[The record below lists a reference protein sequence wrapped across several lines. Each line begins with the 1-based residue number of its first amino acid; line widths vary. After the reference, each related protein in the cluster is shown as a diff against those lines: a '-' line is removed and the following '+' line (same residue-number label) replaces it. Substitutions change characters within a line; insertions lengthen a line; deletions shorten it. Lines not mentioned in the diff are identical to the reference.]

1 VVGRPRG
8 TEDAAILRAA
18 AEVIGRTGPARF
30 TLAAVATEVGLVPAT
45 LVQRFG
51 SKHGLLLA
59 LARQS
64 AADADA
70 AAGAIAE
77 QAREAREQHGGA
89 LAALTALAV
98 GRLAPMTTPE
108 RFANHLAFLCLDL
121 TDPELYGP
129 ALAVHQAHGRAIAA
143 LVAEAIATGELRPGT
158 PVGPLTSSIQA
169 VIAGA
174 GLTWALDRE
183 GTLPD
188 RVAAG
193 IGAVLAACR
202 PAGGQGGLAGQGD
215 QAREDN

>member
-18 AEVIGRTGPARF
+18 AEVIGRSGPARF

-51 SKHGLLLA
+51 SKRGLLLA

-70 AAGAIAE
+70 GAGPITG
-77 QAREAREQHGGA
+77 QARLQHGSA

-98 GRLAPMTTPE
+98 GRLAPMTTPD

-121 TDPELYGP
+121 TDPELYEP
-129 ALAVHQAHGRAIAA
+129 ALAVHEAHGRAIAA
-143 LVAEAIATGELRPGT
+143 LLEEAVDTGELRAGAKA
-158 PVGPLTSSIQA
+158 GPLTRSIQSA
-169 VIAGA
+169 IAGA

-183 GTLPD
+183 GALPD
-188 RVAAG
+188 RVAAE
-193 IGAVLAACR
+193 IAAVLAAYL
-202 PAGGQGGLAGQGD
+202 PANGQAD
-215 QAREDN
+215 EEN

>member
-51 SKHGLLLA
+51 SKRGLLLA

-70 AAGAIAE
+70 GAGPVAG
-77 QAREAREQHGGA
+77 QARQAREQHGSA

-121 TDPELYGP
+121 TDPELYEP
-129 ALAVHQAHGRAIAA
+129 ALAVHEAHGRAIAA
-143 LVAEAIATGELRPGT
+143 LLEEAVDTGELRAGAKA
-158 PVGPLTSSIQA
+158 GPLTRSIQSA
-169 VIAGA
+169 IAGA

-183 GTLPD
+183 GALPD
-188 RVAAG
+188 RVAAE
-193 IGAVLAACR
+193 IAAVLAAYL
-202 PAGGQGGLAGQGD
+202 PANGQAD
-215 QAREDN
+215 EEN

>member
-1 VVGRPRG
+1 MVGRPRG

-30 TLAAVATEVGLVPAT
+30 TLAAVASEIGLVPAT

-51 SKHGLLLA
+51 SKRGLLLA

-70 AAGAIAE
+70 IAG
-77 QAREAREQHGGA
+77 QAREVRRQHGSA

-98 GRLAPMTTPE
+98 GRLAPMTTPD

-121 TDPELYGP
+121 TDPELYEP
-129 ALAVHQAHGRAIAA
+129 ALAVHEAHGRAIAA
-143 LVAEAIATGELRPGT
+143 LLEEAVGAGELRAGT
-158 PVGPLTSSIQA
+158 KAGPLTRSIQSA
-169 VIAGA
+169 IAGA

-188 RVAAG
+188 RVAAE
-193 IGAVLAACR
+193 IAAVLAAYL
-202 PAGGQGGLAGQGD
+202 PANGQAD
-215 QAREDN
+215 EEN

>member
-1 VVGRPRG
+1 MVGRPRG

-18 AEVIGRTGPARF
+18 AEVIGRIGPARF

-51 SKHGLLLA
+51 SKRGLLLA

-70 AAGAIAE
+70 DTGAVAG
-77 QAREAREQHGGA
+77 QAREQHGSA

-98 GRLAPMTTPE
+98 GRLAPMTTPD

-121 TDPELYGP
+121 TDPELYEP
-129 ALAVHQAHGRAIAA
+129 ALAVHQAHGRAITA
-143 LVAEAIATGELRPGT
+143 LVEEAIATGELRAGT
-158 PVGPLTSSIQA
+158 PAGPLTSSIQA

-188 RVAAG
+188 RVTAG
-193 IGAVLAACR
+193 IGAVLAAYL
-202 PAGGQGGLAGQGD
+202 PAGGPAG
-215 QAREDN
+215 EEN

>member
-1 VVGRPRG
+1 MVGRPRG

-51 SKHGLLLA
+51 SKRGLLLA

-70 AAGAIAE
+70 IAG
-77 QAREAREQHGGA
+77 QAREVRQQHGSA

-98 GRLAPMTTPE
+98 GRLAPMTTPD

-121 TDPELYGP
+121 TDPELYEP
-129 ALAVHQAHGRAIAA
+129 ALAVHEAHGRAIAA
-143 LVAEAIATGELRPGT
+143 LVEEAIATGELRAGT
-158 PVGPLTSSIQA
+158 PAGPLTRSIQT
-169 VIAGA
+169 VIAGV

-183 GTLPD
+183 GTLPA
-188 RVAAG
+188 RVTDG
-193 IGAVLAACR
+193 IGAVLAAYR
-202 PAGGQGGLAGQGD
+202 PAGGQAD
-215 QAREDN
+215 EEN

>member
-51 SKHGLLLA
+51 SKRGLLLA

-70 AAGAIAE
+70 GAGPITG
-77 QAREAREQHGGA
+77 QARLQHGSA

-98 GRLAPMTTPE
+98 GRLAPMTTPD

-121 TDPELYGP
+121 TDPELYEP
-129 ALAVHQAHGRAIAA
+129 ALLVEAVD
-143 LVAEAIATGELRPGT
+143 TGELRAGAKA
-158 PVGPLTSSIQA
+158 GPLTRSIQSA
-169 VIAGA
+169 IAGA

-183 GTLPD
+183 GALPD
-188 RVAAG
+188 RVAAE
-193 IGAVLAACR
+193 IAAVLAAYL
-202 PAGGQGGLAGQGD
+202 PANGQAD
-215 QAREDN
+215 EEN

>member
-30 TLAAVATEVGLVPAT
+30 TLAAVAAEVGLVPAT

-51 SKHGLLLA
+51 SKRGLLLA

-70 AAGAIAE
+70 GAGPVTG
-77 QAREAREQHGGA
+77 QARQAREQHGSA

-121 TDPELYGP
+121 TDPELYEP

-143 LVAEAIATGELRPGT
+143 LVEEAIATGELRAGT
-158 PVGPLTSSIQA
+158 PAGPLTSSIQTA
-169 VIAGA
+169 IAGA

-202 PAGGQGGLAGQGD
+202 PAGGQGD
-215 QAREDN
+215 QADEEN

>member
-1 VVGRPRG
+1 VGRPRG

-30 TLAAVATEVGLVPAT
+30 TLSAVATEVGLVPAT

-51 SKHGLLLA
+51 SKRGLLLA

-70 AAGAIAE
+70 GAGAV
-77 QAREAREQHGGA
+77 QARQAREQHGSA

-121 TDPELYGP
+121 TDPELYEP
-129 ALAVHQAHGRAIAA
+129 ALAVHQAHGRAITA
-143 LVAEAIATGELRPGT
+143 LVEEAIAAGELRAGT
-158 PVGPLTSSIQA
+158 PAGPLTRSIQT

-193 IGAVLAACR
+193 IGAVLAAYR
-202 PAGGQGGLAGQGD
+202 PAGGQAD
-215 QAREDN
+215 QEN

>member
-1 VVGRPRG
+1 MVGRPRG
-8 TEDAAILRAA
+8 TGDAAILRAA

-30 TLAAVATEVGLVPAT
+30 TLAAVASEVGLVPAT

-51 SKHGLLLA
+51 SKRGLLLA

-70 AAGAIAE
+70 IAG
-77 QAREAREQHGGA
+77 QAREVRRQHGSA

-98 GRLAPMTTPE
+98 GRLAPMTTPD

-121 TDPELYGP
+121 TDPELYEP
-129 ALAVHQAHGRAIAA
+129 ALAVHEAHGRAIAA
-143 LVAEAIATGELRPGT
+143 LVEVAAGAGELRAG
-158 PVGPLTSSIQA
+158 VKAGPLTRSIQSA
-169 VIAGA
+169 IAGA

-188 RVAAG
+188 RVAAE
-193 IGAVLAACR
+193 IAAVLAAYL
-202 PAGGQGGLAGQGD
+202 PANGQAD
-215 QAREDN
+215 EEN

>member
-1 VVGRPRG
+1 MVGRPRG

-51 SKHGLLLA
+51 SKRGLLLT
-59 LARQS
+59 LARR
-64 AADADA
+64 A
-70 AAGAIAE
+70 AAETDANAG
-77 QAREAREQHGGA
+77 QASDARQQYGSA

-98 GRLAPMTTPE
+98 GRLAPMTTPD

-121 TDPELYGP
+121 TDPELYEP
-129 ALAVHQAHGRAIAA
+129 ALAVHRAHGRVITALLGEAIAA
-143 LVAEAIATGELRPGT
+143 GELRAGT
-158 PVGPLTSSIQA
+158 PAGPLTRSIQTA
-169 VIAGA
+169 IAGA

-188 RVAAG
+188 RVATEIA
-193 IGAVLAACR
+193 AVLAAYTKNTDEEG
-202 PAGGQGGLAGQGD
+202 AHG
-215 QAREDN
+215 

>member
-1 VVGRPRG
+1 MVGRPRG

-143 LVAEAIATGELRPGT
+143 LVEEAIATGELRAGT
-158 PVGPLTSSIQA
+158 PAGPLTRSIQT

-183 GTLPD
+183 GTLPT
-188 RVAAG
+188 RVTAG
-193 IGAVLAACR
+193 IGAVLAAYR
-202 PAGGQGGLAGQGD
+202 PAGGQAG
-215 QAREDN
+215 EEN

>member
-1 VVGRPRG
+1 MG
-8 TEDAAILRAA
+8 DAAILRAA

-51 SKHGLLLA
+51 SKRGLLLA

-70 AAGAIAE
+70 GAGAVAGP
-77 QAREAREQHGGA
+77 AREQDGSA

-98 GRLAPMTTPE
+98 GRLAPMTTPD

-121 TDPELYGP
+121 TDPELYEP
-129 ALAVHQAHGRAIAA
+129 ALAVHEAHGRAIAA
-143 LVAEAIATGELRPGT
+143 LVEEAIATGELRAGT
-158 PVGPLTSSIQA
+158 PAGPLTRSIQT

-193 IGAVLAACR
+193 VGAVLAAYL
-202 PAGGQGGLAGQGD
+202 PAGGQAG
-215 QAREDN
+215 EEN

>member
-30 TLAAVATEVGLVPAT
+30 TLAAVAAEVGLVPAT

-51 SKHGLLLA
+51 SKRGLLLA

-70 AAGAIAE
+70 GAGPVTG
-77 QAREAREQHGGA
+77 QAREQHGSA

-121 TDPELYGP
+121 TDPELYEP

-143 LVAEAIATGELRPGT
+143 LVEEAIATGELRAGT
-158 PVGPLTSSIQA
+158 PAGPLTRSIQT

-183 GTLPD
+183 GTLPA
-188 RVAAG
+188 RVTAG
-193 IGAVLAACR
+193 IGAVLAAYR
-202 PAGGQGGLAGQGD
+202 PAGGQAG
-215 QAREDN
+215 EEN

>member
-1 VVGRPRG
+1 MVSGCGEGRAVVGRPRVTG
-8 TEDAAILRAA
+8 DQAILRAA

-30 TLAAVATEVGLVPAT
+30 TLAAVAGEVGLVPAT

-59 LARQS
+59 LARQA

-70 AAGAIAE
+70 IAGQAAATR
-77 QAREAREQHGGA
+77 QQHGSA
-89 LAALTALAV
+89 LAALTALAA
-98 GRLAPMTTPE
+98 GRMAPMTTPD

-129 ALAVHQAHGRAIAA
+129 ALQVHQAHGRAIRA
-143 LVAEAIATGELRPGT
+143 LVDEAAAVGELRAGT
-158 PVGPLTSSIQA
+158 PAGPLTRSIQTA
-169 VIAGA
+169 IAGA

-188 RVAAG
+188 RLATE
-193 IGAVLAACR
+193 ISAVLAAHR
-202 PAGGQGGLAGQGD
+202 PAAVTD
-215 QAREDN
+215 

>member
-51 SKHGLLLA
+51 SKRGLLLA

-70 AAGAIAE
+70 GAAAVAG
-77 QAREAREQHGGA
+77 QTRQAREQHGSA

-121 TDPELYGP
+121 TDPELYEP
-129 ALAVHQAHGRAIAA
+129 ALAVHEAHGRAIAA
-143 LVAEAIATGELRPGT
+143 LLEEAVDTGELRAGAKA
-158 PVGPLTSSIQA
+158 GPLTRSIQSA
-169 VIAGA
+169 IAGA

-183 GTLPD
+183 GALPD
-188 RVAAG
+188 RVAAE
-193 IGAVLAACR
+193 IAAVLAAYL
-202 PAGGQGGLAGQGD
+202 PANGQAD
-215 QAREDN
+215 EEN

>member
-1 VVGRPRG
+1 MVGRPRG

-51 SKHGLLLA
+51 SKRGLLLA

-70 AAGAIAE
+70 GAGPVAG
-77 QAREAREQHGGA
+77 QAPKAREQHGSA

-121 TDPELYGP
+121 TDPELYEP

-143 LVAEAIATGELRPGT
+143 LVEEAIAAGELRPGT
-158 PVGPLTSSIQA
+158 PAGPLTRSIQT

-183 GTLPD
+183 GTLPA
-188 RVAAG
+188 RVTAG
-193 IGAVLAACR
+193 IGAVLAAYR
-202 PAGGQGGLAGQGD
+202 PAGGQAG
-215 QAREDN
+215 EDN

>member
-1 VVGRPRG
+1 MVGRPRG

-18 AEVIGRTGPARF
+18 AEVIGRIGPARF

-51 SKHGLLLA
+51 SKRGLLLA

-64 AADADA
+64 AADADTGTGA
-70 AAGAIAE
+70 VAG
-77 QAREAREQHGGA
+77 QAREAREQHGSA

-98 GRLAPMTTPE
+98 GRLAPMTTPD

-121 TDPELYGP
+121 TDPELYEP
-129 ALAVHQAHGRAIAA
+129 ALAVHQAHGRAITA
-143 LVAEAIATGELRPGT
+143 LVEEAIATGELRAGT
-158 PVGPLTSSIQA
+158 PAGPLTSSIQA

-188 RVAAG
+188 RVTAG
-193 IGAVLAACR
+193 IGAVLAAYLPADG
-202 PAGGQGGLAGQGD
+202 PAG
-215 QAREDN
+215 EEN

>member
-1 VVGRPRG
+1 VAGRPRG
-8 TEDAAILRAA
+8 TGDAAILRAA

-30 TLAAVATEVGLVPAT
+30 TLAAVASEVGLVPAT

-51 SKHGLLLA
+51 SKRGLLLA

-70 AAGAIAE
+70 ITGPV
-77 QAREAREQHGGA
+77 REARQQHGSA

-98 GRLAPMTTPE
+98 GRLAPMTTPD

-121 TDPELYGP
+121 TDAELYEP

-143 LVAEAIATGELRPGT
+143 LVEEAIAAGELRTAT
-158 PVGPLTSSIQA
+158 PAGPLTRSIQT

-193 IGAVLAACR
+193 IAAVLAAHL
-202 PAGGQGGLAGQGD
+202 PAD
-215 QAREDN
+215 SHNTRN

>member
-1 VVGRPRG
+1 M
-8 TEDAAILRAA
+8 EDAAILRAA

-51 SKHGLLLA
+51 SKRGLLLA

-64 AADADA
+64 AADAEA
-70 AAGAIAE
+70 EAGPVAG
-77 QAREAREQHGGA
+77 QVRQAREQHGSA

-98 GRLAPMTTPE
+98 GRLAPMTTPD

-121 TDPELYGP
+121 TDPELYEP
-129 ALAVHQAHGRAIAA
+129 ALAVHQAHGRAMTA
-143 LVAEAIATGELRPGT
+143 LVEEAVATGELRAGT
-158 PVGPLTSSIQA
+158 PAGPLTRSIQT

-193 IGAVLAACR
+193 VLAVLAAYR
-202 PAGGQGGLAGQGD
+202 PAGGQAG
-215 QAREDN
+215 EEN

>member
-1 VVGRPRG
+1 MVGRPRVTG
-8 TEDAAILRAA
+8 DAAILRAA

-30 TLAAVATEVGLVPAT
+30 TLAAVASEVGLVPAT

-51 SKHGLLLA
+51 SKRGLLLA

-64 AADADA
+64 AADTD
-70 AAGAIAE
+70 AIAG
-77 QAREAREQHGGA
+77 QAREARQQHGSA

-98 GRLAPMTTPE
+98 GRLAPMTTPD

-121 TDPELYGP
+121 TDPELYEP

-143 LVAEAIATGELRPGT
+143 LVEEAIGAGELRAGT
-158 PVGPLTSSIQA
+158 PAGPLTRSVQT

-183 GTLPD
+183 GTLPE
-188 RVAAG
+188 RVADG
-193 IGAVLAACR
+193 IAAVLAAYVTR
-202 PAGGQGGLAGQGD
+202 TD
-215 QAREDN
+215 QEDADG

>member
-1 VVGRPRG
+1 
-8 TEDAAILRAA
+8 
-18 AEVIGRTGPARF
+18 
-30 TLAAVATEVGLVPAT
+30 VPAT

-51 SKHGLLLA
+51 SKRGLLLA

-70 AAGAIAE
+70 GAGAVAG
-77 QAREAREQHGGA
+77 QARQAREQHGSA

-98 GRLAPMTTPE
+98 GRLAPMTTPD

-121 TDPELYGP
+121 TDPELYEP
-129 ALAVHQAHGRAIAA
+129 ALAVHQAYGRAIAA
-143 LVAEAIATGELRPGT
+143 LVQDAVAAGELRAGT
-158 PVGPLTSSIQA
+158 PAGPLTRSIQT

-188 RVAAG
+188 RVVTG
-193 IGAVLAACR
+193 IGAVLAAYL
-202 PAGGQGGLAGQGD
+202 PADGRAAD
-215 QAREDN
+215 DRAAEEN